1 MLHRL
6 FTLDDL
12 YEFYNKQ
19 NKTCVFNSQES
30 NSVIIVQIPEVIN
43 FSDEYDPTYNL
54 LPVHLMSCHL
64 LENRNRSSI
73 SRKSMNEAIPSFK
86 NRPILGYIQRI
97 DDGDGNYH
105 YDFAG
110 HEMELDENGDIEYK
124 ETVVGVIPESC
135 NPKIVYN
142 EKYDKDYLEVDGII
156 FEDYTHAAEIL
167 RDKGQC
173 DVSVEIAVDSLSFDA
188 KTKIMNIDSFHFL
201 GVTILGVT
209 TDESHQKI
217 ETRMEVANKKIAD
230 IRIENN
236 SFVLNQEDFKEEIIA
251 EILSRLNDKDN
262 SKEGGN
268 QEMDKFNELL
278 AKYNKTAEDVTFD
291 YADMTDEELESAFAS
306 AFEAAEDSGDSSSKE
321 AEFGNEDSA
330 EDPNTE
336 MEASKE
342 SSDESAGDPEVV
354 EDFGDDDPEGDPDA
368 DPDTDPDDEPETG
381 DDDHQSTSAIEDEDS
396 TGTKVE
402 NSLNY
407 SVVVNGVTKEFAV
420 SLADKINAV
429 TTLVNDTYAD
439 SDNCWYYCDVYEDDG
454 KYCVMHDFWSDRH
467 FRQEFSVKKDVYSL
481 KGDRVQV
488 FAQYLTADEITKLD
502 KMKSDFTAIESELNE
517 YKSKELHSAREA
529 VLASEEYSVMADFE
543 EFKELN
549 SHMDEYSV
557 EDLTNKADL
566 IYAKFMKSNYSN
578 FSSNDSKKKSKMVFM
593 TSGDNKE
600 EKKLPYGGLFK
611 NFKNN
616 K

>member
-12 YEFYNKQ
+12 YEFYNNQ
-19 NKTCVFNSQES
+19 NKTCVFNSKES
-30 NSVIIVQIPEVIN
+30 DSVIIVQIPEVIN

-73 SRKSMNEAIPSFK
+73 SRKSMDEAIPSFK

-142 EKYDKDYLEVDGII
+142 KEYDKDYLEVDGII

-217 ETRMEVANKKIAD
+217 EPGMEGANITISD
-230 IRIENN
+230 FSIENN
-236 SFVLNQEDFKEEIIA
+236 SFVFNQEDFKEEIIA

-291 YADMTDEELESAFAS
+291 YSNMTDEELESAFAS

-330 EDPNTE
+330 EDPTVE
-336 MEASKE
+336 TEASKE
-342 SSDESAGDPEVV
+342 QPAEPEAV
-354 EDFGDDDPEGDPDA
+354 EDFGDDDPE
-368 DPDTDPDDEPETG
+368 DDESEESE

-488 FAQYLTADEITKLD
+488 FAQYLTADEIAKLD

-529 VLASEEYSVMADFE
+529 VLASEEYSVLADFE

-566 IYAKFMKSNYSN
+566 IYAKFMKSN